1 MMLFKT
7 YQFFYV
13 AILSTSSMRMIL
25 LDAKWS
31 IPYVYEVKFN
41 NPVVTDFLIYVLVSW
56 II

>member
-25 LDAKWS
+25 LDTKWS
-31 IPYVYEVKFN
+31 IPYLYEVKFN